1 MNKKEKILKESS
13 WKILLSLVFAAFA
26 FLNSAGAQNWVPHIG
41 YVYPA
46 GAQAGTNV
54 TLVVGGMNF
63 GGLKDASVSGGG
75 VNVKSVKFSR
85 PFNNLSNDLKNELIP
100 ILTAIEKG
108 EDPIAAS
115 IKNSESVL
123 SRLKKQY
130 EADMAAN
137 PGGDKKKEEKPKDQ
151 NSYENMFKI
160 VPGERLLYIDK
171 TPEEVIKIIKD
182 LSPLEYQC
190 LCKDVFSGRKS
201 VLQASPA
208 IEQNA
213 IIELEIEKDASPGI
227 RELRLCSQLGAASNP
242 LLFVIG
248 NLPET
253 SAPYFCG
260 VDKNP
265 VRIIET
271 FPSIANGQI
280 LPGETDKFRFKAK
293 AGEKYAFSLMG
304 RKLMPYLGDAVPG
317 WFQPVISVHD
327 GKGKILEFSDDN
339 LFDPDPVLGFAAS
352 FDGEYEL
359 RIRDSIYRGRE
370 DFVYRLKAEIGPPPQ
385 IEMKRLELDYE
396 IENVRESEKN
406 NSLSEAQAIKYPVLI
421 DGAIDSP
428 GDVDFFRIKAG
439 KGDKIVA
446 EVFARR
452 LDSPLD
458 SLIQIMDGNGKILFW
473 NDDWSRL
480 NVGNHTHH
488 SDSYCLFEIPEDGE
502 YFIKISD
509 SQAKGG
515 EKFKYKLRIDRP
527 RPDFQIFMDPSVL
540 NGSSGVAIPFTV
552 NVFRMD
558 GFDLPIVVN
567 VENGPSGVKIDGNEI
582 PPGVETISMTLS
594 VPGTVKHGFYKIE
607 VSAKAEIGV
616 REISR
621 RVVPTDDVMQAFLYR
636 HLVPAENLFLSV
648 INSSGTPFKKV
659 PAEISVKSGEE
670 QVLSFPCSGY
680 KPKKD
685 TGFSLELNS
694 PPKGISIMEG
704 GVQGENYVLKI
715 KADAEMKPWK
725 GNLIF
730 QCMSENTKPG
740 NPKKSR
746 YLAGCLPAIPAKV
759 ESGK

>member
-1 MNKKEKILKESS
+1 MNKST

-26 FLNSAGAQNWVPHIG
+26 FLGSAVAQTPHIG

-46 GAQAGTNV
+46 GAQAGTSV
-54 TLVVGGMNF
+54 AVVVGGMNF

-85 PFNNLSNDLKNELIP
+85 PFNSISPDLANELKP

-108 EDPIAAS
+108 EDPLAAS

-123 SRLKKQY
+123 SKLKKQY
-130 EADMAAN
+130 EADMAEN
-137 PGGDKKKEEKPKDQ
+137 PAGDKKKEEKPKDQ

-171 TPEEVIKIIKD
+171 TPDEVIKIIKD

-190 LCKDVFSGRKS
+190 LCKDVFTKRN

-213 IIELEIEKDASPGI
+213 IIELEIEKDAMPGF
-227 RELRLCSQLGAASNP
+227 RELHLSSPTGASNP

-280 LPGETDKFRFKAK
+280 LPGEIDKLKFKAK

-352 FDGEYEL
+352 SDGEYEL

-385 IEMKRLELDYE
+385 IEMKKLELDYE

-458 SLIQIMDGNGKILFW
+458 SIIQIMDGNGKILFW
-473 NDDWSRL
+473 NDDWNQL

-488 SDSYCLFEIPEDGE
+488 SDSYLLCEIPEDGE

-540 NGSSGVAIPFTV
+540 NGNAGVAIPFTV

-567 VENGPSGVKIDGNEI
+567 AGKDPSGIKMEGNEI
-582 PPGVETISMTLS
+582 PPGVETIRMTMS
-594 VPGTVKHGFYKIE
+594 VPPDTKQGFYKIE
-607 VSAKAEIGV
+607 VSAKAEIGG

-636 HLVPAENLFLSV
+636 HLVPAESLSLFV
-648 INSSGTPFKKV
+648 VRRAWIPFKKV
-659 PAEISVKSGEE
+659 PAEISLKPGEE
-670 QVLSFPCSGY
+670 QILNFPCPGY

-685 TGFSLELNS
+685 TDFSFELNS

-746 YLAGCLPAIPAKV
+746 YLSGCLPAVPAKV
-759 ESGK
+759 QSGK

>member
-1 MNKKEKILKESS
+1 MNKKKSS
-13 WKILLSLVFAAFA
+13 WKILFLIIFATFA
-26 FLNSAGAQNWVPHIG
+26 FLGSTVAQVPHIG

-54 TLVVGGMNF
+54 AVVVGGMNF
-63 GGLKDASVSGGG
+63 GGLKYASVSGGG

-85 PFNNLSNDLKNELIP
+85 PFNNISPDLANELKP
-100 ILTAIEKG
+100 IITAIEKG
-108 EDPIAAS
+108 EDPLVAS
-115 IKNSESVL
+115 IKNSENVL
-123 SRLKKQY
+123 ARLKKQY
-130 EADMAAN
+130 DADMAEN

-160 VPGERLLYIDK
+160 VPGERLLYVDK
-171 TPEEVIKIIKD
+171 TPDEVIKIIKE

-190 LCKDVFSGRKS
+190 LCKDVFSKRN

-208 IEQNA
+208 IDQNA
-213 IIELEIEKDASPGI
+213 IIELEIGKDAMPGF
-227 RELRLCSQLGAASNP
+227 RELHLSSPTGGSNP
-242 LLFVIG
+242 LLFIIG

-253 SAPYFCG
+253 STPYFIIA
-260 VDKNP
+260 DKKP
-265 VRIIET
+265 AGIIEA

-280 LPGETDKFRFKAK
+280 MPGEIDKIKFKAK

-327 GKGKILEFSDDN
+327 SKGKLLGFSDDN

-352 FDGEYEL
+352 SDGEYEL

-370 DFVYRLKAEIGPPPQ
+370 DFVYRLEAEIGPPPQ
-385 IEMKRLELDYE
+385 IEMKKLELDYE

-406 NSLSEAQAIKYPVLI
+406 NSLSEAQAVKYPVLI

-428 GDVDFFRIKAG
+428 GDVDFFRIDAV

-446 EVFARR
+446 EIYARR

-473 NDDWSRL
+473 NDDTNRL
-480 NVGNHTHH
+480 NVGTHTHH
-488 SDSYCLFEIPEDGE
+488 SDSYLLCEIPADGE
-502 YFIKISD
+502 YFIKISEA
-509 SQAKGG
+509 QAKGG

-540 NGSSGVAIPFTV
+540 NGNSGVAIPFTV
-552 NVFRMD
+552 NVIRMD
-558 GFDLPIVVN
+558 GFDLPIIVN
-567 VENGPSGVKIDGNEI
+567 AGKDPSGIKMEGNEI
-582 PPGVETISMTLS
+582 PPGVETIRMTMS
-594 VPGTVKHGFYKIE
+594 VPPETKQGFYKIE
-607 VSAKAEIGV
+607 ISAVAGIGGQ
-616 REISR
+616 EISR

-636 HLVPAENLFLSV
+636 HLVPAESFSLFV
-648 INSSGTPFKKV
+648 VRRGWTPFRKV
-659 PAEISVKSGEE
+659 PAEIPLKSGGE
-670 QVLSFPCSGY
+670 QILSFSCTGY
-680 KPKKD
+680 KPKSD
-685 TGFSLELNS
+685 TDYFLELNS

-704 GVQGENYVLKI
+704 GFQGENYVLKI
-715 KADAEMKPWK
+715 KADPEMKPWK

-730 QCMSENTKPG
+730 QCICENTKPG
-740 NPKKSR
+740 NPKKTR
-746 YLAGCLPAIPAKV
+746 YPAGFLPAVPTKV